1 MLNYCID
8 SVHLPSVTIGVC
20 IIIEPLEEDEKLVGR
35 CVLLVKW
42 YGVLDSMSTKNIYK
56 NDHYYNYHVN
66 INWSQ
71 TSPQ

>member
-42 YGVLDSMSTKNIYK
+42 YGVLDSVLNESSNKIDNF
-56 NDHYYNYHVN
+56 
-66 INWSQ
+66 
-71 TSPQ
+71 